1 MIEKAKEIKMIKSI
15 FQTMVLNKKGMKN
28 ICSIKEKVFA
38 IFFLVTNILFPIL
51 FCVSV
56 GFITKK
62 YSVIECFWISV
73 SEIKNTIFFNLLLY
87 CFLLAAF
94 YIQSKGKK
102 YFGLL
107 FKNIVAMNFVY
118 PIFSAMEYF
127 LQNVIFSILAIL
139 YYIVFTILFLKTNI
153 VDENLT
159 AGKQKVCIIFSF
171 IIMLV
176 VYGFVYK
183 LLLMN

>member
-1 MIEKAKEIKMIKSI
+1 MIKSI
-15 FQTMVLNKKGMKN
+15 LQIMVLNKKGMKN

-38 IFFLVTNILFPIL
+38 IFFLVTNILFPML

-62 YSVIECFWISV
+62 YAVIECFWISV

-107 FKNIVAMNFVY
+107 FKNIVAGV
-118 PIFSAMEYF
+118 S
-127 LQNVIFSILAIL
+127 
-139 YYIVFTILFLKTNI
+139 
-153 VDENLT
+153 
-159 AGKQKVCIIFSF
+159 
-171 IIMLV
+171 
-176 VYGFVYK
+176 
-183 LLLMN
+183 

>member
-1 MIEKAKEIKMIKSI
+1 MIKKAKEIKMIKSI
-15 FQTMVLNKKGMKN
+15 LQTMVLNKKGMKN

-38 IFFLVTNILFPIL
+38 IFFLVTNILFPML

-56 GFITKK
+56 GVITKK
-62 YSVIECFWISV
+62 YAVIECFWISV

-118 PIFSAMEYF
+118 PIFF
-127 LQNVIFSILAIL
+127 CNGIF
-139 YYIVFTILFLKTNI
+139 FTKCHF
-153 VDENLT
+153 
-159 AGKQKVCIIFSF
+159 
-171 IIMLV
+171 
-176 VYGFVYK
+176 
-183 LLLMN
+183 